1 MSRFRF
7 VFASWAALA
16 VVAAAGS
23 ARANGRF
30 PAAGQLVV
38 SPKDPSHLM
47 VRTTYGLLFSD
58 DSGQNWDWL
67 CEKAVGYGAQVED
80 PSFAITADD
89 SVVVSTF
96 EGLAISPDHGCAW
109 SFAGGALDKR
119 LMTDVAIHADDP
131 SHVLALVSQYQDMF
145 GDGGFE
151 YTNLIFA
158 STDNGATWN
167 QIGSP
172 LDSTFIA
179 ETLDTAKSDPQRIYV
194 SGILGTGTGAVG
206 IFLTSKDGGQSFTET
221 TIPLISADEHAPYI
235 GGVDPSD
242 ADRVYVRIAGASSG
256 RLLVSKNAG
265 ATFDPIFSGPPLLG
279 FALSSDGSKVFV
291 GSQNGLSEASSVDLA
306 FATKS
311 NIVVQCLATSGSTL
325 YACSADDP
333 SGFIVGASTDDGA
346 TFTPLLHLSSLRGP
360 LSCPQGATANLCL
373 PDWPSVAAN
382 LGETIDAG
390 SDASTS
396 AGAPPS
402 SSGCSCDLPSGRNAS
417 FGAFGALLASI
428 GAAAFRR
435 KRKKR
440 SAAPRRTS
448 DQME

>member
-7 VFASWAALA
+7 AFASFVALAALGTSS
-16 VVAAAGS
+16 AAH
-23 ARANGRF
+23 ANGRF

-38 SPKDPSHLM
+38 SPKDPSHLV
-47 VRTTYGLLFSD
+47 VRTTYGLLFSND
-58 DSGQNWDWL
+58 TGQHWDWL

-89 SVVVSTF
+89 TIVVSTF
-96 EGLAISPDHGCAW
+96 EGLALSPDHGCSW

-119 LMTDVAIHADDP
+119 LLTDVAIHPDDP
-131 SHVLALVSQYQDMF
+131 SHVLALVSQYANMF

-158 STDNGATWN
+158 STDSGATWN

-194 SGILGTGTGAVG
+194 SGIRGTGTGAVG
-206 IFLTSKDGGQSFTET
+206 VFLASTDGGQNFTET

-242 ADRVYVRIAGASSG
+242 PNRVYVRIAGASSG
-256 RLLVSKNAG
+256 RLLVSKNG
-265 ATFDPIFSGPPLLG
+265 GGTFEQIFAGPPLLG

-291 GSQNGLSEASSVDLA
+291 GSQNGLSEASSADLT

-311 NIVVQCLATSGSTL
+311 NVVVQCLATSGSTL

-333 SGFIVGASTDDGA
+333 SGFILGASTDDGA
-346 TFTPLLHLSSLRGP
+346 TFTPLLHLNTLRGP
-360 LSCPQGATANLCL
+360 LSCPQGATANLCI

-382 LGETIDAG
+382 LGEVVDAG
-390 SDASTS
+390 SDASVDLPK
-396 AGAPPS
+396 PPG
-402 SSGCSCDLPSGRNAS
+402 SSGCSCDLPSTKNA
-417 FGAFGALLASI
+417 GYGALAFFVASVI
-428 GAAAFRR
+428 ALTLRIRPSRR
-435 KRKKR
+435 SR
-440 SAAPRRTS
+440 
-448 DQME
+448 